1 MKTIIKRPLSI
12 ILAALM
18 VISLFVAVP
27 MTASA
32 VDKFDVRVFKKSIFT
47 DPNNP
52 SIEDMTDF
60 VDVDDDA
67 AKAWDGAPSDGLS
80 FLI

>member
-18 VISLFVAVP
+18 VISLFAAVP

-32 VDKFDVRVFKKSIFT
+32 VD
-47 DPNNP
+47 
-52 SIEDMTDF
+52 
-60 VDVDDDA
+60 
-67 AKAWDGAPSDGLS
+67 
-80 FLI
+80 